1 MHSLACPT
9 SIIPRDNEMHTS
21 AHVCDT
27 NSLSLS
33 LSLTNKHHET
43 VVRAWHNH
51 KCARQCTTHKSTN
64 HTHTHAH
71 VCGTIKTVWH
81 NYNCVAQLQLCG
93 TGVARHKYA
102 AQSQVCETMQ
112 HTQVHKP
119 HTHTHTSVW
128 HHEIITSVWHNH
140 MCAKQSNTHK
150 CTNRTHT
157 QVCDAI
163 KRRQMCQGK
172 CNTHQHEIAP

>member
-33 LSLTNKHHET
+33 LANKHHET
-43 VVRAWHNH
+43 VVRVWHNH
-51 KCARQCTTHKSTN
+51 KCVRQCTTHKCTN
-64 HTHTHAH
+64 HTHTHAQ
-71 VCGTIKTVWH
+71 VCGTITTVWH
-81 NYNCVAQLQLCG
+81 NHNCVAQVWPD
-93 TGVARHKYA
+93 TSMRHNHKCVK
-102 AQSQVCETMQ
+102 QCNTHKCTN
-112 HTQVHKP
+112 HTY
-119 HTHTHTSVW
+119 THTSVW
-128 HHEIITSVWHNH
+128 HHEIITIVWDNH

-150 CTNRTHT
+150 CTNHTHT
-157 QVCDAI
+157 QVYDAI

-172 CNTHQHEIAP
+172 CNTPAWNCPLQY

>member
-33 LSLTNKHHET
+33 LANKHHET
-43 VVRAWHNH
+43 VVRVWHNH
-51 KCARQCTTHKSTN
+51 KCVRQCTTHKCTN
-64 HTHTHAH
+64 HTHT
-71 VCGTIKTVWH
+71 
-81 NYNCVAQLQLCG
+81 
-93 TGVARHKYA
+93 R
-102 AQSQVCETMQ
+102 
-112 HTQVHKP
+112 
-119 HTHTHTSVW
+119 
-128 HHEIITSVWHNH
+128 TSVWHNH
-140 MCAKQSNTHK
+140 MCAKQSHTHK

-163 KRRQMCQGK
+163 KRRQMCDAIKRRQICQGK
-172 CNTHQHEIAP
+172 CNTHQHEIAPYNTNSYSTLLNTILTTIVP